1 MEVFVIEA
9 VPGRPLYPHRAM
21 SRCSSR
27 LGSRRRASLTI
38 RRSLACRSLA
48 LQVAGPPAFNAFDLK
63 FGKLNTY
70 YLHCKFYTIARSADI
85 NAVDSLA
92 MFQLLEAS
100 LSVRIGVLN
109 WEDLEVRSAET
120 RRNSGSLK
128 YLETIKEFLNTFLL
142 HSFFA
147 SHLLVF
153 VV

>member
-100 LSVRIGVLN
+100 LSVR
-109 WEDLEVRSAET
+109 RSSELG
-120 RRNSGSLK
+120 RFGSSLSRNQKKFGIFKIFGNNKRVS
-128 YLETIKEFLNTFLL
+128 
-142 HSFFA
+142 
-147 SHLLVF
+147 
-153 VV
+153 